1 MCTNETACVIAEFNL
16 YDEDTVTE
24 VFEKAFDS
32 EDAMWEWLREQRGHP
47 FLSYRLG
54 AVRMTSTT
62 WCEKLGVVVLD
73 PDGWDRA
80 NFEQSWAEMISEEE
94 FRARLQRST
103 TMVLA

>member
-1 MCTNETACVIAEFNL
+1 
-16 YDEDTVTE
+16 
-24 VFEKAFDS
+24 
-32 EDAMWEWLREQRGHP
+32 
-47 FLSYRLG
+47 
-54 AVRMTSTT
+54 MTSTT
-62 WCEKLGVVVLD
+62 QPVYQNSSAWSEKLRVRVLD